1 MNITVVLGTAR
12 INRNSELVAFF
23 IHNYI
28 NNHTEHQSELADVRD
43 LNQDAVTTPPWG
55 EGGADS
61 NPTNW
66 QIIVQ
71 KSDALIFV
79 IPEYNYSFPGELKI
93 LLDSLLSDYK
103 NKLVGL
109 IGVSTGS
116 FGGARAVEHIKP
128 VLLKLGFKISNDNL
142 YFPNVTDKFSDN
154 GKVIDDETNDR
165 VSRFIN
171 ELEMVSK

>member
-109 IGVSTGS
+109 IVKSHQ
-116 FGGARAVEHIKP
+116 A
-128 VLLKLGFKISNDNL
+128 LL
-142 YFPNVTDKFSDN
+142 V
-154 GKVIDDETNDR
+154 R
-165 VSRFIN
+165 RR
-171 ELEMVSK
+171 